1 MASALSPV
9 NSGIDT
15 SFNISMEKDLKE
27 METMAKKA
35 EQGQLSEGEMIRYN
49 SVLTRWSTKVGLLA
63 KITSTVDET
72 LKNIVNR

>member
-1 MASALSPV
+1 MSTLSPV
-9 NSGIDT
+9 NGRIDT
-15 SFNISMEKDLKE
+15 SFRVSLDKDVKE
-27 METMAKKA
+27 MEEMAKKA

-63 KITSTVDET
+63 KITSSIDDT